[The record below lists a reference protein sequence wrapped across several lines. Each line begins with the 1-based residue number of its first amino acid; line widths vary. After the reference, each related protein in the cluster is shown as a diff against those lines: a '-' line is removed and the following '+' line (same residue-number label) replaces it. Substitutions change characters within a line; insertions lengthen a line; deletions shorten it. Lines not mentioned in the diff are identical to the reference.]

1 MTMHIEAGPHLTH
14 RRTGPVTA
22 PALLRWIS
30 IVILFAAA
38 IVLRHVLAA
47 NTDVSWLL
55 TVGERVLD
63 GQRLYVDVFETNPPM
78 AVMVYIPGIV
88 IARALGLPVEAV
100 TDSLMFAAIFVSLA
114 IVARILKN
122 SSALDG
128 AQSWLLAPLA
138 FAVLAILPMQA
149 FGQREHIAIV
159 ELLPLLAVFA
169 VRMKGEMPSTWMAVL
184 AGCGAGLAVSFKPHF
199 AIGILCAVGCL
210 AIYLRSWKAV
220 LAPENLIAAAIA
232 LLYAASV
239 IALFPEFFSVIGPLV
254 RDIYIPVGLSYQALL
269 EKPALPIWGAAIFV
283 TMVLKRH
290 DRIDA
295 ACLLL
300 LTTSLGFAAVFFLQ
314 RKGWPYHSYPMI
326 ALGLLA
332 LGHALVSRAPHT
344 ALDRA
349 LRAGAIALFAILF
362 ARSMLWFDVAFDAR
376 PLQAAVARLGP
387 HPRILAIT
395 AEPGLGHPLVRA
407 LNGTWVSRQQGLWV
421 EAYLKY
427 MRQHAIIGPQADPA
441 RDGYAAR
448 ERTMLIEDIHRI
460 QPSVVLVDNLTGDG
474 SAWLQSHPE
483 VSGLL
488 KDYQLVET
496 VNGIDILNSAR

>member
-1 MTMHIEAGPHLTH
+1 MTMHIEAGPRLTH
-14 RRTGPVTA
+14 RQVGPVTA
-22 PALLRWIS
+22 PALLPWIS
-30 IVILFAAA
+30 IVILFAVA
-38 IVLRHVLAA
+38 IILRHVLAA

-55 TVGERVLD
+55 TVGERVLG

-88 IARALGLPVEAV
+88 IARVLGLPVEAV

-114 IVARILKN
+114 IAARILKN
-122 SSALDG
+122 SSALER

-169 VRMKGEMPSTWMAVL
+169 VRMKGEMPSIWMAVL

-199 AIGILCAVGCL
+199 AIAIFCAIGCL

-220 LAPENLIAAAIA
+220 FAPEILIAAAIA

-239 IALFPEFFSVIGPLV
+239 IAFFPEFFTIVSPVV
-254 RDIYIPVGLSYQALL
+254 RDVYIPVGLSFPALL

-332 LGHALVSRAPHT
+332 LGHALVSNAPRT

-349 LRAGAIALFAILF
+349 FRAGAIALFAILF
-362 ARSMLWFDVAFDAR
+362 ARSMLWFDVAFDAQ
-376 PLQAAVARLGP
+376 PLQAAVARLGS

-421 EAYLKY
+421 EAYLEY

-441 RDGYAAR
+441 LDGYAAR
-448 ERTMLIEDIHRI
+448 ERAMLIEDIHRI
-460 QPSVVLVDNLTGDG
+460 RPSVVLVDNLTGDG
-474 SAWLQSHPE
+474 SAWLRSHPE
-483 VSGLL
+483 VSRLL
-488 KDYQLVET
+488 SDYQLAET
-496 VNGIDILNSAR
+496 INGIDILKAR